1 MADKIEVKLDFDAQD
16 VQRQLM
22 RLEEREIPFAMA
34 LTATRT
40 AKAAQ
45 LALKDEISRVFDN
58 PTPWILN
65 STYIL
70 AAKKSDPKAV
80 VYARE
85 WGGTPAPTTLTPQI
99 EGGER
104 QYKRSEGALRA
115 GGYLPNGWQVAP
127 GPGAKRD
134 KYGNIN
140 RGQTVV
146 MQCSSQIG
154 KSEMQLNVMGYFT
167 DQEPSPQLMIYPTV
181 EAAEAFSKER
191 IDPTF
196 KYSPGLKNKLR
207 EGKEGRGAAKKS
219 STTIRMKHY
228 AGGYVALVGANS
240 PAGLAS
246 RPIRILL
253 ADEID
258 RYGVTQEGDPLK
270 LGIQRTTNFHNRKK
284 VFVSTPVLEKTSNIH
299 KWFKLSDQRY
309 YHVPCPCCGAMQ
321 VLKWSQV
328 KWDKNDMGEALPETA
343 RYECR
348 ECGDVISI
356 AGGLQ
361 SVSYVRLTG
370 EG

>member
-1 MADKIEVKLDFDAQD
+1 MSAKRRLYFVDHMIKQGALVADKIEVKLDFDAQD

-22 RLEEREIPFAMA
+22 CLEEREIPFAMA

-140 RGQTVV
+140 RGQLQQVL
-146 MQCSSQIG
+146 SSLRVQRDVHQNRRQG
-154 KSEMQLNVMGYFT
+154 KPTEFFVIRPGTSNPLQPGVWLRVGRR
-167 DQEPSPQLMIYPTV
+167 PSLIL
-181 EAAEAFSKER
+181 
-191 IDPTF
+191 TF
-196 KYSPGLKNKLR
+196 IQKPNYSQRLDWHG
-207 EGKEGRGAAKKS
+207 
-219 STTIRMKHY
+219 
-228 AGGYVALVGANS
+228 VALR
-240 PAGLAS
+240 AGESVFPDEVAKAIDDILAKTFS
-246 RPIRILL
+246 R
-253 ADEID
+253 
-258 RYGVTQEGDPLK
+258 
-270 LGIQRTTNFHNRKK
+270 
-284 VFVSTPVLEKTSNIH
+284 
-299 KWFKLSDQRY
+299 
-309 YHVPCPCCGAMQ
+309 
-321 VLKWSQV
+321 
-328 KWDKNDMGEALPETA
+328 
-343 RYECR
+343 
-348 ECGDVISI
+348 
-356 AGGLQ
+356 
-361 SVSYVRLTG
+361 
-370 EG
+370 

>member
-1 MADKIEVKLDFDAQD
+1 MSAKRRLYFVDHMIKQGALVADKIEVKLDFDAQD

-140 RGQTVV
+140 RGQLQQVL
-146 MQCSSQIG
+146 SSLRVQRDVHQNRRQG
-154 KSEMQLNVMGYFT
+154 KPTEFFVIRPGTSNPLQPGVWQRVGRR
-167 DQEPSPQLMIYPTV
+167 PSLMRLQRLLMTYLLRRSLASSHAI
-181 EAAEAFSKER
+181 AA
-191 IDPTF
+191 
-196 KYSPGLKNKLR
+196 Y
-207 EGKEGRGAAKKS
+207 GRG
-219 STTIRMKHY
+219 
-228 AGGYVALVGANS
+228 LVVR
-240 PAGLAS
+240 GLTWWLRAC
-246 RPIRILL
+246 RCMRFHAPGPLWVLL
-253 ADEID
+253 AKS
-258 RYGVTQEGDPLK
+258 V
-270 LGIQRTTNFHNRKK
+270 
-284 VFVSTPVLEKTSNIH
+284 
-299 KWFKLSDQRY
+299 
-309 YHVPCPCCGAMQ
+309 
-321 VLKWSQV
+321 
-328 KWDKNDMGEALPETA
+328 
-343 RYECR
+343 
-348 ECGDVISI
+348 ECGSFEPRE
-356 AGGLQ
+356 
-361 SVSYVRLTG
+361 STS
-370 EG
+370 

>member
-140 RGQTVV
+140 RGQL
-146 MQCSSQIG
+146 Q
-154 KSEMQLNVMGYFT
+154 
-167 DQEPSPQLMIYPTV
+167 
-181 EAAEAFSKER
+181 
-191 IDPTF
+191 
-196 KYSPGLKNKLR
+196 
-207 EGKEGRGAAKKS
+207 
-219 STTIRMKHY
+219 
-228 AGGYVALVGANS
+228 
-240 PAGLAS
+240 
-246 RPIRILL
+246 
-253 ADEID
+253 
-258 RYGVTQEGDPLK
+258 
-270 LGIQRTTNFHNRKK
+270 
-284 VFVSTPVLEKTSNIH
+284 
-299 KWFKLSDQRY
+299 
-309 YHVPCPCCGAMQ
+309 Q
-321 VLKWSQV
+321 VLSSLRV
-328 KWDKNDMGEALPETA
+328 
-343 RYECR
+343 
-348 ECGDVISI
+348 
-356 AGGLQ
+356 
-361 SVSYVRLTG
+361 
-370 EG
+370 

>member
-1 MADKIEVKLDFDAQD
+1 MSAKRRLYFVDHMIKQGALVADKIEVKLDFDAQD

-134 KYGNIN
+134 KLK
-140 RGQTVV
+140 R
-146 MQCSSQIG
+146 SD
-154 KSEMQLNVMGYFT
+154 L
-167 DQEPSPQLMIYPTV
+167 
-181 EAAEAFSKER
+181 
-191 IDPTF
+191 F
-196 KYSPGLKNKLR
+196 K
-207 EGKEGRGAAKKS
+207 
-219 STTIRMKHY
+219 IM
-228 AGGYVALVGANS
+228 
-240 PAGLAS
+240 
-246 RPIRILL
+246 
-253 ADEID
+253 
-258 RYGVTQEGDPLK
+258 
-270 LGIQRTTNFHNRKK
+270 
-284 VFVSTPVLEKTSNIH
+284 
-299 KWFKLSDQRY
+299 
-309 YHVPCPCCGAMQ
+309 
-321 VLKWSQV
+321 
-328 KWDKNDMGEALPETA
+328 
-343 RYECR
+343 
-348 ECGDVISI
+348 
-356 AGGLQ
+356 
-361 SVSYVRLTG
+361 
-370 EG
+370 